1 MNWKLLLIQFIAII
15 GLSITI
21 WGLSNKIQNQK
32 EEISIAYTNLKA
44 FEEEKDSLSNTSRV
58 FRYTIEEVKASKD
71 SLNKQLLETK
81 ERLKIKDRNLKY
93 LEYQLSKA
101 SKVDTVIFKD
111 TIFINDVRIDTTF
124 GDKWY
129 NLKLGLYSPNT
140 IIVEP
145 TFNSEKTVIGFYEK
159 ETIKPPK
166 KFFLWR
172 LFQRK
177 HKVVKVTIEEKNPYI
192 IQGKERYI
200 EILE

>member
-1 MNWKLLLIQFIAII
+1 MNWKLLLIQFITII

-32 EEISIAYTNLKA
+32 EELSIVYTNLKA
-44 FEEEKDSLSNTSRV
+44 FEEEKDSLFNASRV
-58 FRYTIEEVKASKD
+58 FRYTIEELKASKD

-81 ERLKIKDRNLKY
+81 KRLKIKDRNLKY
-93 LEYQLSKA
+93 LEYQLSRA
-101 SKVDTVIFKD
+101 SKVDTVVFKD
-111 TIFINDVRIDTTF
+111 TIFINNIKIDTTF

-129 NLKLGLYSPNT
+129 NLKLGIYSPNT

-200 EILE
+200 EIVE

>member
-58 FRYTIEEVKASKD
+58 FRYTIEELKASKD

-101 SKVDTVIFKD
+101 SKVDTVVFKD
-111 TIFINDVRIDTTF
+111 TIFINNVRIDTTF
-124 GDKWY
+124 GDRWY

-177 HKVVKVTIEEKNPYI
+177 HTILEVNVIEKNPYI
-192 IQGKERYI
+192 ENKNSKFI
-200 EILE
+200 EVIK

>member
-58 FRYTIEEVKASKD
+58 FRYTIEELKASKD

-81 ERLKIKDRNLKY
+81 KRLKIKDRNLKY

-101 SKVDTVIFKD
+101 SKVDTVVFKD
-111 TIFINDVRIDTTF
+111 TIFINNVRIDTTF
-124 GDKWY
+124 GDRWY

-177 HKVVKVTIEEKNPYI
+177 HKVVKITIEEKNPYI

-200 EILE
+200 EIVE

>member
-1 MNWKLLLIQFIAII
+1 MNWKLLLIQFITII

-32 EEISIAYTNLKA
+32 EELSIVYTNLKA
-44 FEEEKDSLSNTSRV
+44 FEEEKDSLFNASRV
-58 FRYTIEEVKASKD
+58 FRYTIEELKASKD

-81 ERLKIKDRNLKY
+81 KRLKIKDRNLKY
-93 LEYQLSKA
+93 LEYQLSRA
-101 SKVDTVIFKD
+101 SKVDTVVFKD
-111 TIFINDVRIDTTF
+111 TIFINNIKIDTTF

-129 NLKLGLYSPNT
+129 NLKLGIYSPNI

-200 EILE
+200 EIVE

>member
-1 MNWKLLLIQFIAII
+1 MNWKLLLIQFITII

-32 EEISIAYTNLKA
+32 EELSIVYTNLKA
-44 FEEEKDSLSNTSRV
+44 FEEEKDSLFNASRV
-58 FRYTIEEVKASKD
+58 FRYTIEELKASKD

-81 ERLKIKDRNLKY
+81 EKLKIKDRNLKY
-93 LEYQLSKA
+93 LEYQLSRA
-101 SKVDTVIFKD
+101 SKVDTVVFKD
-111 TIFINDVRIDTTF
+111 TIFINNIKIDTTF

-129 NLKLGLYSPNT
+129 NLKLGIYSPNT

-200 EILE
+200 EIVE

>member
-1 MNWKLLLIQFIAII
+1 MNWKLLLIQFLAII

-44 FEEEKDSLSNTSRV
+44 FEEEKDSLSNTNRV
-58 FRYTIEEVKASKD
+58 FRYTIEELKASKD

-101 SKVDTVIFKD
+101 SKVDTVVFKD
-111 TIFINDVRIDTTF
+111 TIFINNMRIDTTF
-124 GDKWY
+124 GDRWY

-200 EILE
+200 EIVE

>member
-58 FRYTIEEVKASKD
+58 FRYTIEELKASKD

-101 SKVDTVIFKD
+101 SKVDTVVFKD
-111 TIFINDVRIDTTF
+111 TIFINNIKIDTTF

-200 EILE
+200 EIVE

>member
-58 FRYTIEEVKASKD
+58 FRYTIEELKASKD

-81 ERLKIKDRNLKY
+81 KRLKIKDRNLKY

-101 SKVDTVIFKD
+101 SKVDTVVFKD
-111 TIFINDVRIDTTF
+111 TIFINNVRIDTTF
-124 GDKWY
+124 GDRWY

-145 TFNSEKTVIGFYEK
+145 TFNSEKTVVGFYEK

-177 HKVVKVTIEEKNPYI
+177 HKVVKITIEEKNPYI

-200 EILE
+200 EIVE

>member
-58 FRYTIEEVKASKD
+58 FRYTIEELKASKD

-101 SKVDTVIFKD
+101 SKVDTVVFKD
-111 TIFINDVRIDTTF
+111 TIFINNMRIDTTF
-124 GDKWY
+124 GDRWY

-177 HKVVKVTIEEKNPYI
+177 HKVVKITIEEKNPYI

-200 EILE
+200 EIVE

>member
-1 MNWKLLLIQFIAII
+1 MNWKLLLIQFITII

-32 EEISIAYTNLKA
+32 EELSIVYTNLKA
-44 FEEEKDSLSNTSRV
+44 FEEEKDSLFNASRV
-58 FRYTIEEVKASKD
+58 FRYTIEELKASKD

-81 ERLKIKDRNLKY
+81 EKLKIKDRNLKY
-93 LEYQLSKA
+93 LEYQLSRA
-101 SKVDTVIFKD
+101 SKVDTVVFKD
-111 TIFINDVRIDTTF
+111 TIFINNIKIDTTF

-129 NLKLGLYSPNT
+129 NLKLGIYSPNT

-145 TFNSEKTVIGFYEK
+145 AFNSEKTVIGFYEK

-200 EILE
+200 EIVE

>member
-1 MNWKLLLIQFIAII
+1 MNWKLLLIQFITII

-32 EEISIAYTNLKA
+32 EELSIVYTNLKA
-44 FEEEKDSLSNTSRV
+44 FEEEKDSLFNTSRV
-58 FRYTIEEVKASKD
+58 FRYTIEELKASKD

-81 ERLKIKDRNLKY
+81 EKLKIKDRNLKY
-93 LEYQLSKA
+93 LEYQLSRA
-101 SKVDTVIFKD
+101 SKVDTVVFKD
-111 TIFINDVRIDTTF
+111 TIFINNIKIDTIF

-129 NLKLGLYSPNT
+129 NLKLGIYSPNT

-200 EILE
+200 EIVE